1 MSLNKCRDVLTPQE
15 GCCELNNPLYEV
27 FHSSR
32 NILGQHSPGAAA
44 ACHPSITGND
54 GGGQAAAAQ
63 GWVRAAPSPEG
74 EVFPGLGTPL
84 CPQTQHREVGGRRQS
99 SHAPSGMG
107 TRAHLAQAEGLQ
119 VGRGAPEKPSYGTT
133 EGEGQ
138 PVPESWHSHPGCQH
152 RPLAN
157 AFPAAGLGR
166 SGGAAAE
173 SPPAPAGSSAPQRAA
188 SCSFPPG
195 LRPLP
200 ALSTPASLPLLCQV
214 PPAQP
219 SFLPVQSLMPR
230 KGTSPGDALVPHTC
244 EGNQR
249 GATTARRSSSAAALH
264 PQIWVFASPAPAH
277 RSRCQAPISS
287 ILLLLVLPGAAAW
300 VSLPQG
306 SLAREA
312 PRYFN
317 PASPTIPARLAASA
331 APGEFCPAPPRPAP
345 VQDGG
350 TPRGCAWRSRGGRS
364 ALVGTETQGGSCFY
378 PGREFMVMKAS
389 AGRGHGNSQL
399 IKVLASVSPW

>member
-1 MSLNKCRDVLTPQE
+1 MNKCRDVLTPQE

-44 ACHPSITGND
+44 ACHPSITEND

-84 CPQTQHREVGGRRQS
+84 CPQTQHREVGGRRRS

-157 AFPAAGLGR
+157 AFPRCRAWQEWRSR
-166 SGGAAAE
+166 SGEPASPGGELGTTAGSFLLISSRPAAPA
-173 SPPAPAGSSAPQRAA
+173 SAQHPGIPAP
-188 SCSFPPG
+188 
-195 LRPLP
+195 PLP
-200 ALSTPASLPLLCQV
+200 GPSGPAELPAS
-214 PPAQP
+214 A
-219 SFLPVQSLMPR
+219 
-230 KGTSPGDALVPHTC
+230 KPHAE
-244 EGNQR
+244 EGNQPWGCPCATHLR
-249 GATTARRSSSAAALH
+249 GEPERGNDGQEEFLS
-264 PQIWVFASPAPAH
+264 
-277 RSRCQAPISS
+277 
-287 ILLLLVLPGAAAW
+287 G
-300 VSLPQG
+300 
-306 SLAREA
+306 
-312 PRYFN
+312 
-317 PASPTIPARLAASA
+317 SA
-331 APGEFCPAPPRPAP
+331 APTDLGLCISCPCPSQPVSGADQQHPPPPPPPR
-345 VQDGG
+345 
-350 TPRGCAWRSRGGRS
+350 RSRVGVFAARLPRQGS
-364 ALVGTETQGGSCFY
+364 AALF
-378 PGREFMVMKAS
+378 
-389 AGRGHGNSQL
+389 
-399 IKVLASVSPW
+399 